1 MGEPEHDAHSVDYLD
16 MTIWFDTAS
25 KQWHSKLYDKKL
37 AMVEKGLK
45 LNKFPDPTSKLSS
58 RCKYGVIT
66 SQLHRYNVACTTRS
80 AFIAPARV
88 LYRTYLE
95 KGYITQR
102 VNQYP
107 LHAKICASLP
117 AWQSPVGHTKT
128 SGTIVSVP
136 PSFTALTFCG

>member
-1 MGEPEHDAHSVDYLD
+1 

-102 VNQYP
+102 VNQYFTNFMRRYVPHYQPGKALWDIRRP
-107 LHAKICASLP
+107 LAR
-117 AWQSPVGHTKT
+117 
-128 SGTIVSVP
+128 
-136 PSFTALTFCG
+136 